1 MRERS
6 ILVIFCLVVTLMA
19 LGTVGWT
26 VVSGQI
32 QYLDGLLLALF
43 CMVVVTIFFPIFF
56 FEVRKDG
63 LRGLLGSRSSKD
75 RG

>member
-6 ILVIFCLVVTLMA
+6 LLVIFCLVVTLVA
-19 LGTVGWT
+19 LGTLGWT

-32 QYLDGLLLALF
+32 RYLDGLLLVLF
-43 CMVVVTIFFPIFF
+43 CMVVITIFFPIFF

-63 LRGLLGSRSSKD
+63 LRGLLGSRSSKE
-75 RG
+75 RE

>member
-6 ILVIFCLVVTLMA
+6 LLVIFCLVVTLMA

-32 QYLDGLLLALF
+32 RYLDGLLLVLF
-43 CMVVVTIFFPIFF
+43 CMVVITIFFPIFF
-56 FEVRKDG
+56 FGVRKDG
-63 LRGLLGSRSSKD
+63 LRGLLGSRSSKE